1 MSPSP
6 REMPRAGP
14 NPRICA
20 RVWTNTGRRLRSDAD
35 REPNIDVDHPWLPAA
50 AESHAGAPLS
60 LLSQLLL
67 LCAYRDRTPWS
78 SEGYLARPVS
88 PSTLS
93 SIQQGRLRPGAGRY
107 RESLVS
113 TLTGGAVSAPLK
125 GGAKRLEISMP
136 KTPPLLWFAPAAILF
151 YNYQAWMHDYP
162 PAGGHDIAMH
172 TTGSAPGAA
181 ATLGDSVPQAA
192 SSAALPATPA
202 AAEPSAAAPAAAD
215 PFTAPP
221 AGTASTQD
229 ANSSQPLHVVT
240 DVLDVAINLKGA
252 ELDQAD
258 LMKYPLHKDTPNIPV
273 RLLSREPPATLY
285 LLQTGLVGNAGE
297 AAPTHLATWTAAE
310 NSFVLAD
317 GAKELR
323 VPLTWADGQGLT
335 VTKTFVFTRGLYSI
349 DLIYDVQNSGAAP
362 RKLAPYSQ
370 FLRHWEHA
378 SRSYF
383 DVETYSFKGPAVW
396 DGTKSK
402 DLNVESDSDSKYS
415 ATINNGWLASLQHQF
430 VTAVVPPLNQPYQ
443 YQLQVRNNEYLI
455 SATGPMVDVPAGG
468 AVRFHEDLFV
478 GPKLQS
484 QLAAMGRNLERT
496 VDFGILTVLAQ
507 PLFTGLNFVHKL
519 TGNWGW
525 SIILVTLLIKL
536 LFYPLQQAS
545 GRSMAKMRAVGPRM
559 KQIQETFKDDREKLG
574 RAMMDLYKKE
584 KINPLA
590 GCLPMVVQIPV
601 FISFYRVL
609 LESVE
614 MRQAPFLLW
623 INDLSSRDPY
633 FVLPLLMGGAMF
645 AQFRLNPAPP
655 DPMQAKIMQFMPL
668 IMTGMMAFF
677 PSGLTLYWLTNTVLS
692 IAQQWRVNKVVEAE
706 AAKQRA

>member
-1 MSPSP
+1 M
-6 REMPRAGP
+6 
-14 NPRICA
+14 
-20 RVWTNTGRRLRSDAD
+20 
-35 REPNIDVDHPWLPAA
+35 PNI
-50 AESHAGAPLS
+50 
-60 LLSQLLL
+60 
-67 LCAYRDRTPWS
+67 R
-78 SEGYLARPVS
+78 LA
-88 PSTLS
+88 
-93 SIQQGRLRPGAGRY
+93 
-107 RESLVS
+107 
-113 TLTGGAVSAPLK
+113 
-125 GGAKRLEISMP
+125 
-136 KTPPLLWFAPAAILF
+136 LWGVLAAILF
-151 YNYQAWMHDYP
+151 LNYQTWLHDYAP
-162 PAGGHDIAMH
+162 PAGA
-172 TTGSAPGAA
+172 
-181 ATLGDSVPQAA
+181 
-192 SSAALPATPA
+192 PA
-202 AAEPSAAAPAAAD
+202 AQTGAGTAPTAAAPANTLADSLPQAPATAANAISGA
-215 PFTAPP
+215 TTAAPP
-221 AGTASTQD
+221 ALPAAEGAPAS
-229 ANSSQPLHVVT
+229 AASSEAPTGPLHVST
-240 DVLDVAINLKGA
+240 DVLEIGINLKGG

-258 LMKYPLHKDTPNIPV
+258 LKDYPLRKDTPNIPV
-273 RLLSREPPATLY
+273 RLLSYEPPPTLY
-285 LLQTGLVGNAGE
+285 LLQSGLIGTPGE
-297 AAPTHLATWTAAE
+297 VAPTHLAVWKSDQKNFA
-310 NSFVLAD
+310 LAP
-317 GAKELR
+317 GANELR
-323 VPLTWADGQGLT
+323 VPLTWSDGAGLT
-335 VTKTFVFTRGLYSI
+335 VTKTFVFKRGQYAIGL
-349 DLIYDVQNSGAAP
+349 DYDVKNEGAAP
-362 RKLAPYSQ
+362 RKLASYAQ
-370 FLRHWEHA
+370 ILRHWEHA

-383 DVETYSFKGPAVW
+383 DVETYSFKGPAVY

-430 VTAVVPPLNQPYQ
+430 VTAVVPPANQPYQ

-455 SATGPMVDVPAGG
+455 QATGPVVDVPTG
-468 AVRFHEDLFV
+468 ATTHFHEDLFV

-525 SIILVTLLIKL
+525 SIIIVTLLIKL

-590 GCLPMVVQIPV
+590 GCLPMIVQIPV

-614 MRQAPFLLW
+614 MRQAPFLMW

-645 AQFRLNPAPP
+645 AQFKLNPAPP

-706 AAKQRA
+706 AAKQRS